1 VDRIQ
6 GPLGPPGARFTP
18 RQPPAGD
25 VAGYV
30 SAAISCAPYRY
41 QARILVHAP
50 LEAVAERSSPATG
63 RLEAVGQDR
72 CILHTGSNSL
82 EELALYVAVKGFGFQ
97 VLDPPELIPVLRSL
111 ADRLREAT
119 EPVSY
124 ERSWDTS

>member
-1 VDRIQ
+1 VSR
-6 GPLGPPGARFTP
+6 PGAS
-18 RQPPAGD
+18 
-25 VAGYV
+25 
-30 SAAISCAPYRY
+30 SAAKWPPRVNSVQRT
-41 QARILVHAP
+41 
-50 LEAVAERSSPATG
+50 TG
-63 RLEAVGQDR
+63 RLEAVGQDT

-111 ADRLREAT
+111 ADRLRDAT